1 MPSPVPPG
9 PDEPAEAPYTGGSGL
24 SPASDPDRYDPSHD
38 VSNARGS
45 QPGRRPSPFP
55 YDEAPPEPAA
65 GWREDISHTAPI
77 PILPPDFV
85 PADLPQDP
93 TPAGVVA
100 PAAPL
105 TPGYVAPHVAE
116 TPPYVAPPVPVA
128 DAVPVAAP
136 AADPLASAYPSFT
149 AHAHQAPSQ
158 AVLDSVTMMTVVDEP
173 HSSAVATLAP
183 PRVAAPVAAARKP
196 LGDTISDSLPKT
208 VRNSLEAI
216 GGLYTM
222 LGSSTLRLGQDIVRR
237 EFNVGEFFDRAWFLI
252 KVTVL
257 PVLLIS
263 LPLGV
268 GIAIQIGALA
278 AQIGAKSFV
287 GAADAVGVLRE
298 ASPIVT
304 ALLLA
309 GVGGSAVCAE
319 LGARTIREE
328 IDAMI
333 VLGLDPLRRLVGP
346 LMVAGVIVSAF
357 LNAIVIFVS
366 VLSAYL
372 FDLVVLH
379 GTRGSFF
386 GSFTQF
392 ATVADFF
399 TSEIKAMTFG
409 LTAIMIASY
418 KGLNAK
424 RGPTGVGE
432 AVNQAV
438 VVTGI
443 VLFGLNLVITEIF
456 FALVPQRTF

>member
-9 PDEPAEAPYTGGSGL
+9 PDEPAEAPYAGGSGL
-24 SPASDPDRYDPSHD
+24 SPALDPDRYDPSRD
-38 VSNARGS
+38 ATSQRAS
-45 QPGRRPSPFP
+45 QPGRRPSPFSQ
-55 YDEAPPEPAA
+55 DEVAPTPAA

-85 PADLPQDP
+85 PADLP
-93 TPAGVVA
+93 PA
-100 PAAPL
+100 P
-105 TPGYVAPHVAE
+105 VAE
-116 TPPYVAPPVPVA
+116 PFTTAVEPFTQTAEPLAAASPAYVA
-128 DAVPVAAP
+128 DAYHP
-136 AADPLASAYPSFT
+136 
-149 AHAHQAPSQ
+149 PSQ
-158 AVLDSVTMMTVVDEP
+158 AMLDSVTMTTVVDEP
-173 HSSAVATLAP
+173 QASAVATLAP
-183 PRVAAPVAAARKP
+183 PRIAAPAAEPRKP

-222 LGSSTLRLGQDIVRR
+222 FGSSMLRLGQDIVRR